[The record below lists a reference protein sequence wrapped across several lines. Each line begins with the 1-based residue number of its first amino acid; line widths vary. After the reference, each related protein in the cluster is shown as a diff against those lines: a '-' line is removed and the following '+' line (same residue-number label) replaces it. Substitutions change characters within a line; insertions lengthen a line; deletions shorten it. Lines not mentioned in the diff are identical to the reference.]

1 MAMDRQLVLDLPH
14 RTAHGREDFLVAPC
28 NADAVAWID
37 RWPDWHGGALALHG
51 AQGCGK
57 SHLAEVWRTRS
68 HARLLEAED
77 LTRDKVPEIAAAGA
91 LILNH
96 ADTAPDEV
104 ALLHLINLLGQD
116 GGSLLCLSREAPG
129 RWPVRLADLR
139 SRLAAMQ
146 SVGIAEPDDALLGAV
161 MLKLL
166 SDRQL
171 RAPIEV
177 IRFLIPRIERSFAAA
192 NAVVAVLDRIAAGEM
207 RPVSISLARKAL
219 ANIRE
224 IGDTAGH

>member
-1 MAMDRQLVLDLPH
+1 MDRQLVLDLPH
-14 RTAHGREDFLVAPC
+14 RTAQGREDFLVASC

-37 RWPDWHGGALALHG
+37 RWPGWHGGALALFG
-51 AQGCGK
+51 AAGCGK
-57 SHLAEVWRTRS
+57 SHLAEVWRARS
-68 HARLLEAED
+68 HACLLEAND
-77 LTRDKVPEIAAAGA
+77 LTRGKVPEIAAVGA
-91 LILNH
+91 VILNH

-104 ALLHLINLLGQD
+104 AFLHLINLLRQD

-146 SVGIAEPDDALLGAV
+146 SVGIAEPDDQLLGAV
-161 MLKLL
+161 MMKLL

-177 IRFLIPRIERSFAAA
+177 IRFLMPRIERSFAAA
-192 NAVVAVLDRIAAGEM
+192 NTVVAEMDRLAAGEM
-207 RPVSISLARKAL
+207 RPVSIALARKAL
-219 ANIRE
+219 AKIQE
-224 IGDTAGH
+224 IGDTEVQ